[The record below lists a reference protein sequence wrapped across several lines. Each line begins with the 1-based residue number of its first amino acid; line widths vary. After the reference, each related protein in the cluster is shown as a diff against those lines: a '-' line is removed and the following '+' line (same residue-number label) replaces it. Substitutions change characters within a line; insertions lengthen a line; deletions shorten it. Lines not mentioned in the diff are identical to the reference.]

1 MSKPIE
7 RQRFECIVFSPSFLF
22 GRIANSPNNDIIN
35 LDSDDDDGDESEPV
49 IYHFV
54 ECADKTLKKIP
65 DYYMAN
71 GYPPEQYVKLKPGT
85 RVIARR
91 KLKLFPV
98 TQVSELGPEHL
109 YDNDD
114 SAFYAGIISE
124 SASYKNDCWYYMVF
138 FDDGHAQYVSNRKI
152 RVVFGDYGTKY
163 VHPNAQQ
170 FYEYYFGEEVV
181 EVNCE
186 EDKNARVFLNNAFEM
201 AKVVKRQDR
210 LVLLDFGRL
219 NLLEWLYIGSPRFE
233 KVWTSIYRN
242 KKLKK
247 YHDANSTMIEVS
259 SDSEEEE
266 DDYVSPVKQPLPL
279 NAEDPSQRMISLRPK
294 KLIDGYKEMQ
304 DLGRQHICNPKC
316 VLEFERNDKIFDFD
330 PLKRPLLAGWKR
342 KISGSCV
349 YVTPCGRSFATIDST
364 HRYLLNTNSKLSID
378 CFTFSVNIDCM
389 MEVHSYSGS
398 NRIYYLNDVSSIG
411 SICLFF

>member
-1 MSKPIE
+1 M
-7 RQRFECIVFSPSFLF
+7 
-22 GRIANSPNNDIIN
+22 
-35 LDSDDDDGDESEPV
+35 
-49 IYHFV
+49 YHTV
-54 ECADKTLKKIP
+54 ECADKTSRDIP

-71 GYPPEQYVKLKPGT
+71 GHPPEKYVKLKPGT

-91 KLKLFPV
+91 KLKFFPV
-98 TQVSELGPEHL
+98 TQVDELGPEHL
-109 YDNDD
+109 YANDD
-114 SAFYAGIISE
+114 SAFYAGIISASE
-124 SASYKNDCWYYMVF
+124 SFKNGCWNYMVF

-170 FYEYYFGEEVV
+170 FYDYYFGKVV
-181 EVNCE
+181 AELDCKI
-186 EDKNARVFLNNAFEM
+186 DKNARVFVNSAFEL
-201 AKVVKRQDR
+201 AKVVKRQEK
-210 LVLLDFGRL
+210 LVLLHFGKL
-219 NLLEWLYIGSPRFE
+219 NLMEWLYIGSPRFE
-233 KVWTSIYRN
+233 IVWKEIYNN

-247 YHDANSTMIEVS
+247 FHDVNATMIEVS

-266 DDYVSPVKQPLPL
+266 DEYVSPVKQPLPL
-279 NAEDPSQRMISLRPK
+279 DAEDPSQRMISLRPK
-294 KLIDGYKEMQ
+294 RLIDDYKEMQ

-349 YVTPCGRSFATIDST
+349 YVTPCGRSFATIDTT

-389 MEVHSYSGS
+389 MEVYSYSGS
-398 NRIYYLNDVSSIG
+398 NPIYYLNDVSSTG
-411 SICLFF
+411 SYFSRIAIFFHSKFKFGSF